1 MTANLPSLAEVSAP
15 CLSSSSCTRE
25 AEDALLA
32 ALAELRRVPQPCSD
46 AVALA
51 RVARWAVTR
60 RLRHAA
66 TVLLQSMLLATR
78 IPVTQGVALLLE
90 GLQLCVQTLH
100 ARAIANGTRADC
112 PGAVR
117 LCPSQR
123 AAPPLLHGPLRPPAR
138 VWRMPDSAWQA
149 AMTMSALWHTFEG
162 RPMATSTG
170 AAAKADAEDAQP
182 GRAQVST
189 HAAQRAIFDADGPS
203 CCISLLAGAPRP
215 RSLARDSRG
224 GGVRVEGHPGS

>member
-15 CLSSSSCTRE
+15 CLSRSSCTRE

-117 LCPSQR
+117 LCPSQGQHL
-123 AAPPLLHGPLRPPAR
+123 PCC
-138 VWRMPDSAWQA
+138 
-149 AMTMSALWHTFEG
+149 
-162 RPMATSTG
+162 MA
-170 AAAKADAEDAQP
+170 
-182 GRAQVST
+182 
-189 HAAQRAIFDADGPS
+189 
-203 CCISLLAGAPRP
+203 
-215 RSLARDSRG
+215 LARCAHLHVC
-224 GGVRVEGHPGS
+224 GVCQIRPGKLR

>member
-117 LCPSQR
+117 LCPSQGQYLPSCMAR
-123 AAPPLLHGPLRPPAR
+123 CAHLHVCG
-138 VWRMPDSAWQA
+138 VPDSAWQA

-182 GRAQVST
+182 GLAQVST
-189 HAAQRAIFDADGPS
+189 HAAQRAFFDADGPS

-215 RSLARDSRG
+215 RSLAWDRRG
-224 GGVRVEGHPGS
+224 GEVRVEGHPGS

>member
-1 MTANLPSLAEVSAP
+1 MTTDLPSLAEVLAP
-15 CLSSSSCTRE
+15 CLSSSSCTQE

-46 AVALA
+46 AVAVA

-60 RLRHAA
+60 RLRRTA

-100 ARAIANGTRADC
+100 ARAIANGTQADC

-117 LCPSQR
+117 LRPSREQHCLLR
-123 AAPPLLHGPLRPPAR
+123 GPAAPVAPTCTCVSFARLGLASCDDDERTLARLPRAPHGDDHRRRDQGRCRGRTAGPRSSEHARGAARLLRRGRAELLHL
-138 VWRMPDSAWQA
+138 
-149 AMTMSALWHTFEG
+149 
-162 RPMATSTG
+162 
-170 AAAKADAEDAQP
+170 
-182 GRAQVST
+182 
-189 HAAQRAIFDADGPS
+189 
-203 CCISLLAGAPRP
+203 APR
-215 RSLARDSRG
+215 R
-224 GGVRVEGHPGS
+224 RVAPAEPSPG

>member
-1 MTANLPSLAEVSAP
+1 MVFDAFDLAHLFTLHDPQYAAP
-15 CLSSSSCTRE
+15 VT
-25 AEDALLA
+25 

-78 IPVTQGVALLLE
+78 IPVTQGIALLLE

-117 LCPSQR
+117 LCPSQGQHL
-123 AAPPLLHGPLRPPAR
+123 PCC
-138 VWRMPDSAWQA
+138 
-149 AMTMSALWHTFEG
+149 
-162 RPMATSTG
+162 MA
-170 AAAKADAEDAQP
+170 
-182 GRAQVST
+182 
-189 HAAQRAIFDADGPS
+189 
-203 CCISLLAGAPRP
+203 
-215 RSLARDSRG
+215 LARCAHLHVC
-224 GGVRVEGHPGS
+224 GVCQIRPGKLR